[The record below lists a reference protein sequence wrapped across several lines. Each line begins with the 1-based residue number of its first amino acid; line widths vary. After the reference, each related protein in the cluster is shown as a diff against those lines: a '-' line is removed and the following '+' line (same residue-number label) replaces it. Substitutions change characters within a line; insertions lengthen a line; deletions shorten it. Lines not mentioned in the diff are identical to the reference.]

1 MEHNKKLSAIADDIL
16 AVISKVIARQ
26 VGGYNV
32 LGYDREDLEQ
42 EAFIICAEALPSHD
56 GIRPLENFLAVHLSY
71 RLKSFV
77 RDKHKLQGKYAE
89 TTQKLMK
96 AVDIDSVNWDAERSL
111 TARDDVLED
120 VELRDLIKTIDRYLP
135 ISLRQDYL
143 KMRAGIKINRGREK
157 KIREF
162 IGALL
167 EELN

>member
-1 MEHNKKLSAIADDIL
+1 MHNPLPPISDEVL
-16 AVISKVIARQ
+16 LVISKVISRQ
-26 VGGYNV
+26 VGGYRV
-32 LGYDREDLEQ
+32 LGYEREDLEQ
-42 EAFIICAEALPSHD
+42 EAFLICAQALPNYD
-56 GIRPLENFLAVHLSY
+56 GLRPLENFLAVHLSY

-89 TTQKLMK
+89 TTKKLMS
-96 AVDIDSVNWDAERSL
+96 AVDIDSVNWDTEASL

-143 KMRAGIKINRGREK
+143 KMRAGMKINRGREK

-162 IGALL
+162 ISALL
-167 EELN
+167 EELG